1 MNIEEIMQYILK
13 CGADV
18 LGAALEQVVI
28 LVVMIERGL
37 IPWWAIP
44 MVTAAIAY
52 FICPLDA
59 LPDPIFVDD
68 AGVLAGVIA
77 ALGGA
82 VTAAVR
88 EEATRRVRQMMGL

>member
-68 AGVLAGVIA
+68 AGVLAGAIA
-77 ALGGA
+77 ALGGV